1 MDKGKF
7 VTGIKELAV
16 IIFKNLKIEIM
27 VLNVIGL
34 ILDLIGVILLYRY
47 GILPDNLWQHLIM
60 DNGMSEKDERKHKR
74 WSKTAMIFL
83 ILGFVFQ
90 LSGTAMQQFQVN
102 NESTFF
108 KQKAILKNLSN
119 DKNMSTGA
127 IGKLKLKYEDNR
139 LFYQLEVKIE
149 LEKLDSIDQVII
161 SFRDK
166 QDFEV
171 SDLKLSMI
179 EFSNLITDKMISL
192 KANNSINYPKG
203 NFDKISYWELTFHK
217 K

>member
-1 MDKGKF
+1 M
-7 VTGIKELAV
+7 A

-27 VLNVIGL
+27 LLNVIGL

-47 GILPDNLWQHLIM
+47 GILPDNLWQQLIM
-60 DNGMSEKDERKHKR
+60 DNGMSEKDELKHKR
-74 WSKTAMIFL
+74 WSKIALLFL

-90 LSGTAMQQFQVN
+90 LSGAAMQQFQVN
-102 NESTFF
+102 KESTFF

-119 DKNMSTGA
+119 DKNISTSA

-139 LFYQLEVKIE
+139 LFYQLEVKIA
-149 LEKLDSIDQVII
+149 LEKLDSFDQVII

-171 SDLKLSMI
+171 SELRLNMT
-179 EFSNLITDKMISL
+179 EFSNLIIDKVISL
-192 KANNSINYPKG
+192 KANNSINYPKV
-203 NFDKISYWELTFHK
+203 NFDKIFSWELTFHNK
-217 K
+217 